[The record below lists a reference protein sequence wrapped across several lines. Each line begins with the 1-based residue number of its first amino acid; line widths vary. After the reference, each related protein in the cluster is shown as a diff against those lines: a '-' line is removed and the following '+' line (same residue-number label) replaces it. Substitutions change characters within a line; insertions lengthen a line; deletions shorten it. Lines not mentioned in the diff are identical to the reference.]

1 MDQAAVA
8 VENTKTW
15 RQRVSDGPHRLI
27 DGPQRAEVSPDW
39 RGHRAAELGCGDRA
53 DVKGGHVGE
62 SHRGVGVQR
71 ERANIL

>member
-1 MDQAAVA
+1 MLPQTQKRPTATSALGSLRLLGV
-8 VENTKTW
+8 
-15 RQRVSDGPHRLI
+15 RLQRVD
-27 DGPQRAEVSPDW
+27 VSPEW

-53 DVKGGHVGE
+53 DAKDGHVGE

>member
-1 MDQAAVA
+1 VDQAVVA

-15 RQRVSDGPHRLI
+15 RQRVSDGP
-27 DGPQRAEVSPDW
+27 QRAEVSPDW
-39 RGHRAAELGCGDRA
+39 PGHRAAELGCGDRA